1 MLCYKHRLNGE
12 MERTLNTERGMRM
25 RRNYKKWEY
34 IVGIFLCCMLSML
47 VTGCYGRNIVSAP
60 DSETSEESG
69 QSGDTQK
76 NQGDGGESSLAE
88 NGLAEGGNVA
98 EENEEFSSDAK
109 SLINPEGS
117 TVEERFQTPE
127 GFERI
132 SNISGFAE
140 FLENYKLYKDG
151 KKVKL
156 YDGSNKGNQN
166 AHAAVFKMKVV
177 DGDLQQCADSVM
189 RLYAEYFYQSKQ
201 YDKINFHLVNGFPV
215 EYSKWRQGL
224 RVSVNGDNTSWV
236 SQAAPSDSKQT
247 FEKYLSFVFA
257 YASTL
262 SMEKESEK
270 IKKEQIQA
278 GDIFINGGSPGHVV
292 MVLDVCENSSGEKA
306 FLLGQGYMPAQQFH
320 VLKNPLHEDDPWY
333 YVSELKYPLH
343 TPEYS
348 FDKGSLRRPEYDR

>member
-1 MLCYKHRLNGE
+1 
-12 MERTLNTERGMRM
+12 M
-25 RRNYKKWEY
+25 RRKDKKWVY
-34 IVGIFLCCMLSML
+34 MLGMSLCCMLSL
-47 VTGCYGRNIVSAP
+47 ILTGCQSRKPASAP
-60 DSETSEESG
+60 SSEISEGSG
-69 QSGDTQK
+69 QSGDAQE
-76 NQGDGGESSLAE
+76 NQGEDGKGGSAEDGNGTGE
-88 NGLAEGGNVA
+88 NGET
-98 EENEEFSSDAK
+98 SSNTK
-109 SLINPEGS
+109 SLINPEGN
-117 TVEERFQTPE
+117 TLAERFQTPE
-127 GFERI
+127 GFTR
-132 SNISGFAE
+132 SSDVSGFAE

-189 RLYAEYFYQSKQ
+189 RLYAEYFYQTKQ
-201 YDKINFHLVNGFPV
+201 YDKMKFHLVNGFSV
-215 EYSKWRQGL
+215 EYSKWRQGM

-236 SQAAPSDSKQT
+236 SQASPSDSEQT

-262 SMEKESEK
+262 SMEKESKK

-278 GDIFINGGSPGHVV
+278 GDIFIYGGSPGHVV

-333 YVSELKYPLH
+333 YVSELGYPFH

-348 FDKGSLRRPEYDR
+348 FGKGSLRRPEYEE